1 MTKIHAVFVLTKP
14 SFPAVQ
20 PELMKQNSFSN
31 TQQLTKTFQ
40 NRSVLAAILIFI
52 GLVGL
57 VTRYAYLQVTEHEK
71 YKTQSESNRI
81 KLEPIGPSR
90 GYIYDRNGILLAD
103 NKPVFSV
110 MLSPND
116 ITDIDDTLKRL
127 TPLFDLSEDE
137 INDAKKKF
145 SKKRKRQPIT
155 LKIDITEEQLA
166 IFSARKPYF
175 KGVYIGN
182 KMTRV
187 YPYGKLFAHV
197 IGYVGR
203 INDRDQKKINENDD
217 KTLYA
222 GTDLI
227 GKLGIEKHYEK
238 LLLGQPGHQ
247 SVEADAYGKVIRSLD
262 KVSPTAGNDLYLSL
276 DYGLQVVADKAL
288 RGRRGA
294 VVAIDPRNGDVLAFV
309 SNPSFDPN
317 PFVSGISFK
326 AYKALNDD
334 IDQPLYNRAL
344 QGQYPPASTIKPFEG
359 LGGIHYGLANWHHR
373 IHDKGYFT
381 LPGDRH
387 RFRDWAK
394 RGHGAVGLGK
404 SVWMSCDTYYYQLAH
419 KMGIQRYHDW
429 MIKFGF
435 GSKTGIDLPYEKKG
449 VMPSPAWKMERY
461 KKQWLPGDTIS
472 ASIGQGYFLAT
483 PLQIATATAITANK
497 GQHITPH
504 LLKRTEGAVDFPVID
519 KPDGKIDFNGTDKDW
534 ENMHQAMIDVVRIGT
549 GRVLQRGLKGY
560 QIAGKT
566 GTAQVK
572 SIPQGKS
579 YQKWKLDK
587 RHWDHALFMGFAPAK
602 NPRVAVGVIVENGQ
616 HGSKTAGPVAK
627 AIFDYV
633 VHRMDKDPI
642 LPPNPNNPAP
652 TPAS

>member
-1 MTKIHAVFVLTKP
+1 MTDYYAD
-14 SFPAVQ
+14 
-20 PELMKQNSFSN
+20 KQQS
-31 TQQLTKTFQ
+31 KTFL
-40 NRSVLAAILIFI
+40 NRSILATVIIFLALT
-52 GLVGL
+52 GLVS
-57 VTRYAYLQVTEHEK
+57 RYGYLQVKEHQK
-71 YKTQSESNRI
+71 YKTQSENNRI
-81 KLEPIGPSR
+81 KLQPVPPSR

-103 NKPVFSV
+103 NQPVYTV
-110 MLSPND
+110 MLSPQD
-116 ITDIDDTLKRL
+116 ISDIDDTLMRL
-127 TPLFDLSEDE
+127 TPLFDLSSEEKD
-137 INDAKKKF
+137 NARKKYNRKKK
-145 SKKRKRQPIT
+145 RAPIT
-155 LKIDITEEQLA
+155 LKIDISEEQLA
-166 IFSARKPYF
+166 IFSARRPFF
-175 KGVYIGN
+175 KGVYIEN
-182 KMTRV
+182 KMTRT

-203 INDRDQKKINENDD
+203 INDKDQKKINEADD
-217 KTLYA
+217 KILYA

-238 LLLGQPGHQ
+238 LLLGNPGYE
-247 SVEADAYGKVIRSLD
+247 SVEADAYGKVLRKLD
-262 KVSPTAGNDLYLSL
+262 TNAPTPGNDLYLSL
-276 DYGLQVVADKAL
+276 DYGLQVTADKAL

-381 LPGDRH
+381 LPGDSH
-387 RFRDWAK
+387 RFRDWK
-394 RGHGAVGLGK
+394 KSGHGSVGLAK
-404 SVWMSCDTYYYQLAH
+404 SVWMSCDTYYYQLAY

-429 MIKFGF
+429 MVQFGF

-449 VMPSPAWKMERY
+449 VMPSPAWKMKRY
-461 KKQWLPGDTIS
+461 KKKWLPGDTIS

-497 GQHITPH
+497 GQTITPH
-504 LLKRTEGAVDFPVID
+504 ILKRSEGAVDFPVID
-519 KPDGKIDFNGTDKDW
+519 KPTGKIAFTGTDQDW

-549 GRVLQRGLKGY
+549 GKVLQRGLTGY

-587 RHWDHALFMGFAPAK
+587 RHWDHALFMGFAPANDPK
-602 NPRVAVGVIVENGQ
+602 VAVGVIVENGQ

-633 VHRMDKDPI
+633 VHRMDTDPI
-642 LPPNPNNPAP
+642 LPPKPVKVPHKPDVVRIKN
-652 TPAS
+652 